1 MAVLSMAVIIPSA
14 FAATTVPVTQPS
26 NGFIQ
31 APNPEWT
38 AAHQTATS
46 NVSGH
51 REYHRTAEAT
61 LLQWYTAH
69 LAERATAAYNNARR
83 MMLQARNMLHRQFHL
98 SMVDMNNN
106 SSQSSVRSLSSRS
119 SVRSSSSSMPS
130 SVWSSSLSSSVVS
143 SSSSSFSKGSSVS
156 SASVAA
162 QGSVTLGAASTF
174 AVLAGSTVTN
184 TGLTTVTGDLGVSPG
199 TAVTGFGPGV
209 VTGGAIHE
217 TDIAAANAK
226 SALTV
231 AYNDLAGRT
240 LAPVDV
246 SGNLGGMTLSPGLYK
261 SGSSVEISSG
271 DLTLDA
277 KGNSN
282 AIFIFQVATTLEVST
297 GRQVLL
303 IGGAKASNVYWQI
316 GTSATINANA
326 VFKGSILAD
335 QSIAAKT
342 GANIE
347 GRLLARIGGVTL
359 QANTVTIPA
368 N

>member
-1 MAVLSMAVIIPSA
+1 MAVISMAVIIPSA
-14 FAATTVPVTQPS
+14 FAATSVPTTQPN

-31 APNPEWT
+31 AANPEWT
-38 AAHQTATS
+38 AAHQTAAS

-61 LLQWYTAH
+61 LLQWYRAH

-83 MMLQARNMLHRQFHL
+83 MMLQARNMLHRQFHAGF
-98 SMVDMNNN
+98 VDENNN
-106 SSQSSVRSLSSRS
+106 ASQSSSVTSQSSRS
-119 SVRSSSSSMPS
+119 SLSSSS
-130 SVWSSSLSSSVVS
+130 SSSLSSSS
-143 SSSSSFSKGSSVS
+143 SSIS
-156 SASVAA
+156 SAVT
-162 QGSVTLGAASTF
+162 QGAVSLGAASTF

-184 TGLTTVTGDLGVSPG
+184 TGMTTVTGDVGVSPG
-199 TAVTGFGPGV
+199 SAVTGFGPGV

-226 SALTV
+226 SALTTS
-231 AYNDLAGRT
+231 YNDLAGRT

-347 GRLLARIGGVTL
+347 GRLLARIGAVTL
-359 QANTVTIPA
+359 QANTVTVPA